1 VSLSASGYELR
12 AEEITRIE
20 LGGCNCMEVRAKNNG
35 SVMLIA
41 IFAIS
46 LLSAI
51 VIGMLEMNTEEL
63 QLMSN
68 QTHLVYAAATAEAG
82 LNDAFAEIRND
93 NTWNTGFTDEPFN
106 GGSYTVT
113 VETSPDHIV
122 TSTGT
127 SAQGFVARVKAKIT
141 VGSTSPYVIR
151 IDNLRIN
158 E

>member
-1 VSLSASGYELR
+1 MHVS
-12 AEEITRIE
+12 
-20 LGGCNCMEVRAKNNG
+20 AKNNG

-41 IFAIS
+41 IFTIA

-63 QLMSN
+63 QLMRN
-68 QTHLVYAAATAEAG
+68 QIHSVYAIAVAEAG

-93 NTWNTGFTDEPFN
+93 DTWTAGFTNEPFN

-113 VETSPDHIV
+113 VADSLPNLAV

-127 SAQGFVARVKAKIT
+127 SSEGFVARVEAEIT
-141 VGSTSPYVIR
+141 VGPSSPYIIR
-151 IDNLRIN
+151 IDELRIN